1 MMEGTGQDQCM
12 EMEDGV
18 NLQTNTKTKSVKEF
32 KMSTDDVR
40 LSCLRSDWSQTIAT
54 FLQLT

>member
-40 LSCLRSDWSQTIAT
+40 
-54 FLQLT
+54 